1 MINLSL
7 NSNIHVP
14 APLTPGWILCPPT
27 PIFKGNEKVPV
38 EITSPA
44 SILDTKIR
52 IKPVHRPPVIS
63 EGNVVNQDHVRAS
76 SLSRST

>member
-14 APLTPGWILCPPT
+14 APLLHLAGYSALL
-27 PIFKGNEKVPV
+27 KGNEKVPV

-52 IKPVHRPPVIS
+52 IKHVHRPPVIS
-63 EGNVVNQDHVRAS
+63 EGNVVNQDHVRA
-76 SLSRST
+76 